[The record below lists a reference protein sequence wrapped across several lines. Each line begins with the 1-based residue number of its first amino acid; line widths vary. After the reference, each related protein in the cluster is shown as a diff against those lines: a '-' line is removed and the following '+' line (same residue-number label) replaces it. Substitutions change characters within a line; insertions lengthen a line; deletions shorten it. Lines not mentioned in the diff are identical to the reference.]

1 MRGSMGGGGK
11 GRALRGYISSP
22 PAGRAQRWPHR
33 GSYVPRALV
42 LLTTYSPYYRSHLAV
57 QGV

>member
-33 GSYVPRALV
+33 GSYVPRVLV
-42 LLTTYSPYYRSHLAV
+42 LLTTYSPYYKT
-57 QGV
+57 